1 MKKTV
6 IINRAISGSGKSTI
20 TNCIVEKLKSNNI
33 SVSVYSTD
41 DFFIIN
47 GRYIFDFDKLS
58 EYHKKNFK
66 SFKKSIENKLDV
78 VICDNTNLSPWETE
92 AYRNLAREYNYQI
105 LIITLDSREI
115 EEHILSQRITKEN
128 PNAHGISEETLKNMI
143 RRYYTF
149 DDLLNP
155 KIMVNPNNHV
165 NYRWDREKEERVDIR
180 VSKHFDSDMVL
191 RIVSS
196 EFKEKQ
202 LTIGQEVLKI
212 IGDNK

>member
-1 MKKTV
+1 M
-6 IINRAISGSGKSTI
+6 IS
-20 TNCIVEKLKSNNI
+20 
-33 SVSVYSTD
+33 
-41 DFFIIN
+41 
-47 GRYIFDFDKLS
+47 
-58 EYHKKNFK
+58 
-66 SFKKSIENKLDV
+66 
-78 VICDNTNLSPWETE
+78 DNTNIRPWESE
-92 AYRNLAREYNYQI
+92 AYTTLARVYDYKI
-105 LIITLDSREI
+105 LILTFDPRDLEI
-115 EEHILSQRITKEN
+115 ILEVQNSVDGHGVTKE
-128 PNAHGISEETLKNMI
+128 TLERMI
-143 RRYYTF
+143 RDYFIF